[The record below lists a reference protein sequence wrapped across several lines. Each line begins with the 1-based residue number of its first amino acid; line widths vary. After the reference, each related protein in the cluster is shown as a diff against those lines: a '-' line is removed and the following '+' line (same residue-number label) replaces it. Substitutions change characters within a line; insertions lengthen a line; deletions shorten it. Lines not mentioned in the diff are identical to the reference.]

1 MPIYDILREFVRSSP
16 LRWIAVTFLSLGI
29 TQISFGLE
37 AEHDGADIIEK
48 YVTSTQL
55 QQQAMRGMTMEVEI
69 DADLP
74 KLHKSGKMSARR
86 VISKLGQIS
95 YKVLG
100 FSGDDDVKKDVIAR
114 YLQAETESQ
123 KDNTQFAINQT
134 NYKFRYKGS
143 LQINDQ
149 RDYLFDLKPRR
160 KRVGLFRGELWLDAK
175 TYMPLRET
183 GRFVKTPSVFLK
195 KVEFVRSYEIRDG
208 IAIPKRIDSKID
220 TRLAGLAEIHI
231 DYTNVKQT
239 DVLEKTEDEARL
251 AQ

>member
-1 MPIYDILREFVRSSP
+1 

-37 AEHDGADIIEK
+37 AERDGSDIIEK
-48 YVTSTQL
+48 YVSSTQL

-86 VISKLGQIS
+86 MISKLGQIS

-100 FSGDDDVKKDVIAR
+100 FSGDDDIKKDVIAR

-149 RDYLFDLKPRR
+149 RDLLFDVKPRH
-160 KRVGLFRGELWLDAK
+160 KRVGLFKGELWLDAK

-195 KVEFVRSYEIRDG
+195 KVEFVRSYEIQNG
-208 IAIPKRIDSKID
+208 IAIPKRIDSRVD

-231 DYTNVKQT
+231 DFTNVKQT
-239 DVLEKTEDEARL
+239 DLSEETEDEARL

>member
-1 MPIYDILREFVRSSP
+1 M
-16 LRWIAVTFLSLGI
+16 RWIAVTFLSLGI

-37 AEHDGADIIEK
+37 AERDGSDIIEK
-48 YVTSTQL
+48 YVSSTQL

-86 VISKLGQIS
+86 MISKLGQIS

-100 FSGDDDVKKDVIAR
+100 FSGDDDIKKDVIAR

-149 RDYLFDLKPRR
+149 RDLLFDVKPRH
-160 KRVGLFRGELWLDAK
+160 KRVGLFKGELWLDAK

-195 KVEFVRSYEIRDG
+195 KVEFVRSYEIQNG
-208 IAIPKRIDSKID
+208 IAIPKRIDSRVD

-231 DYTNVKQT
+231 DFTNVKQT
-239 DVLEKTEDEARL
+239 DLSEETEDEARL

>member
-1 MPIYDILREFVRSSP
+1 

-29 TQISFGLE
+29 SHISFGLE
-37 AEHDGADIIEK
+37 AERDGSDIIEK
-48 YVTSTQL
+48 YVTSTQV

-86 VISKLGQIS
+86 MISKLGEIS

-100 FSGDDDVKKDVIAR
+100 FSGDNDVKKDVIAR

-123 KDNTQFAINQT
+123 KDNSQYAINQT

-149 RDYLFDLKPRR
+149 RDYLFDLKPRH
-160 KRVGLFRGELWLDAK
+160 KRVGLFKGELWLDAK

-195 KVEFVRSYEIRDG
+195 KVEFIRSYEIQNG
-208 IAIPKRIDSKID
+208 IAIPKRIDSKVD
-220 TRLAGLAEIHI
+220 TRLAGLAEIHV
-231 DYTNVKQT
+231 DFTNVKQT
-239 DVLEKTEDEARL
+239 DLSDEAVDEARL

>member
-1 MPIYDILREFVRSSP
+1 

-29 TQISFGLE
+29 TQSSFGFE
-37 AEHDGADIIEK
+37 ADRDGSDIIEK
-48 YVTSTQL
+48 YVSSTQV

-86 VISKLGQIS
+86 MISKLGQIS

-100 FSGDDDVKKDVIAR
+100 FSGDNDVKKDVIAR

-123 KDNTQFAINQT
+123 KDNTQFAINQA

-149 RDYLFDLKPRR
+149 RDYLFDLKPRH
-160 KRVGLFRGELWLDAK
+160 KRVGLFKGELWLDAK
-175 TYMPLRET
+175 TYMPIRET

-195 KVEFVRSYEIRDG
+195 KVEFVRSYEIQNG

-220 TRLAGLAEIHI
+220 TRLAGLAEIHVGF
-231 DYTNVKQT
+231 TNVKQS
-239 DVLEKTEDEARL
+239 VLSGDAEDEARF

>member
-1 MPIYDILREFVRSSP
+1 MRIYDILRGFVRSSP
-16 LRWIAVTFLSLGI
+16 LRWIAVTFLSVGI
-29 TQISFGLE
+29 TQISFAFE
-37 AEHDGADIIEK
+37 AERDGSDIIEK
-48 YVTSTQL
+48 YVTSTQV

-86 VISKLGQIS
+86 MISKLGQIS

-100 FSGDDDVKKDVIAR
+100 FIGDDDVKKDVIAR

-149 RDYLFDLKPRR
+149 RDYLFDLKPRHN
-160 KRVGLFRGELWLDAK
+160 RVGLFKGELWLDAK
-175 TYMPLRET
+175 TYMPIRET

-195 KVEFVRSYEIRDG
+195 KVEFVRSYEIQNG

-220 TRLAGLAEIHI
+220 TRLAGLAEIHVGF
-231 DYTNVKQT
+231 TNVKQS
-239 DVLEKTEDEARL
+239 VLSGDAEDEARL